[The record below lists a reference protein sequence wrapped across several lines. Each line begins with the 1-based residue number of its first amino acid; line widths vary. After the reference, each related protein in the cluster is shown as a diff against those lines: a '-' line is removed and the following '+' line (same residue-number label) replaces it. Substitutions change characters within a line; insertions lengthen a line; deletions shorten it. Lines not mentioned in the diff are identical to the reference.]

1 MRYVIIALL
10 LLGLSGCA
18 LLDGL
23 LGTTSVPATDDQGRP
38 IYEDA
43 HGHPTHL
50 PADPVTGQAHK
61 PRTVTLINPDGAAG
75 AANWLSALG
84 PWGAL
89 AGALATF
96 GAGTYARVRNRQ
108 RLREAGLRKQAEG
121 QLDATGSALTFA
133 LRMIEKIK
141 QGDAIDANK
150 DGRVSLKEIQE
161 WVRKQGASFEDPRY
175 LADLVKIAN
184 QSLPTAAERK
194 ALRGA

>member
-1 MRYVIIALL
+1 MRYAIVAMLL
-10 LLGLSGCA
+10 MLPGCA

-23 LGTTSVPATDDQGRP
+23 LGTTTVQATDDHGRP
-38 IYEDA
+38 IYEDLQ
-43 HGHPTHL
+43 GQPTHL
-50 PADPVTGQAHK
+50 PADPATGQPHQ
-61 PRTVTLINPDGAAG
+61 PRTITLVNPDGAASV
-75 AANWLSALG
+75 ADWLGGLG

-96 GAGTYARVRNRQ
+96 GAGAYARVRNRQ
-108 RLREAGLRKQAEG
+108 RLREAGMRKQAED

-141 QGDAIDANK
+141 QGEAIDADN
-150 DGRVSLKEIQE
+150 DGRVSLKEVRQ
-161 WVRKQGASFEDPRY
+161 WVRSQGASFEDPRY